1 MEDLEFPEN
10 GIEWNDLFTE
20 VFDSSAAAETF
31 SNPSPDDSV
40 SNWVAEIESMLF
52 NDDGVDLEPSQPL
65 LDNFFSDILVDSPI
79 ICDDLESNQ
88 HLLENFFSDVPV
100 DAAATDKSTNVSDE
114 CAPVSSEEEKVSDGP
129 EVNNDNDNDNDEK
142 NYSNDDDENDI
153 NNDADAN
160 DPISKKRKRQLRN
173 RDAAVRSRERK
184 KMYVKDLEMKSRYLE
199 GECRRLGRLLQCV
212 LAENQSL
219 HYSLQKGNALGASSA
234 KQESAVLLLGMH
246 YKSSSA
252 RFHFIISY
260 CLSSWKRNIIS
271 KLEYCPHCMLVL
283 LSSGTILWAEWG
295 QLGSQAL
302 AVPRS
307 HEHSLLDSLH
317 SGVYLAVIIESLL
330 LGSLLWFLGIM
341 CLFTLPPP
349 TLSNLE
355 SVPLVHV
362 EDKAPG
368 DLGQRGA
375 GSNHFTLS
383 GLKSRRCKASRT
395 KMKLIYHVIRV

>member
-234 KQESAVLLLGMH
+234 KQESAVLLL
-246 YKSSSA
+246 
-252 RFHFIISY
+252 
-260 CLSSWKRNIIS
+260 
-271 KLEYCPHCMLVL
+271 
-283 LSSGTILWAEWG
+283 
-295 QLGSQAL
+295 
-302 AVPRS
+302 
-307 HEHSLLDSLH
+307 
-317 SGVYLAVIIESLL
+317 ESLL